1 MTGGNLCALYNL
13 CLDPVITKTDSNC
26 FAKSGMLRNAFSQ
39 GYLSVVNDPKEM
51 HGTCVILDWRN
62 STGQKWRFINGR
74 LRNGHGHCL
83 TIKPNN
89 YTLYQYRCVTDWPKQ
104 DWVRHGMQI
113 ARPTIDGSMACVAV
127 NDALQPVLDDKCLT
141 NARYLWYDWDVD
153 CEDVVVLHVTPG
165 NGRPLRNDF
174 SRRFLTAPKNRG
186 RIGLKTWMNLSEQ
199 HWRFVDGIC
208 LAGKG
213 RSIRKEIC
221 VDSKKK
227 KANRWKHKKNKQ
239 IVSDEGYC
247 LVLGHEMESVNYLK
261 SFAEE
266 YERSAKLYDAAAS
279 YIDHLWHRYLDPKF
293 VPKTRIPLGKGGLG
307 NGVYYGDCKDAPE
320 QRWTLLW

>member
-104 DWVRHGMQI
+104 D
-113 ARPTIDGSMACVAV
+113 
-127 NDALQPVLDDKCLT
+127 
-141 NARYLWYDWDVD
+141 
-153 CEDVVVLHVTPG
+153 
-165 NGRPLRNDF
+165 
-174 SRRFLTAPKNRG
+174 
-186 RIGLKTWMNLSEQ
+186 
-199 HWRFVDGIC
+199 
-208 LAGKG
+208 
-213 RSIRKEIC
+213 
-221 VDSKKK
+221 
-227 KANRWKHKKNKQ
+227 
-239 IVSDEGYC
+239 
-247 LVLGHEMESVNYLK
+247 
-261 SFAEE
+261 
-266 YERSAKLYDAAAS
+266 
-279 YIDHLWHRYLDPKF
+279 
-293 VPKTRIPLGKGGLG
+293 
-307 NGVYYGDCKDAPE
+307 
-320 QRWTLLW
+320 